1 MKRPYALAAAALV
14 IIALVLTLVW
24 WTGRE
29 PVRAAETTLPTSAAR
44 ADEPSTEAAA
54 VDAEALDDAAS
65 DDETVDDAPV
75 ADEAVDD
82 DPVAD
87 EPAPDDP
94 VADEPAA
101 GADDAAGADADPPA
115 EDEPAAT
122 APDVGEDA
130 APTEPEASEALGDVP
145 VPEGFE
151 VVPPLVDER
160 RIAFEAPEDVLDPS
174 LDYAAVLE
182 TTAGTMVVDLF
193 ETATPE
199 TVNNFV
205 FLARHHYY
213 DGIVFH
219 RVLDGFMAQ
228 TGDPTGTGTGGP
240 GYQFADEIVDDLTH
254 DAPGVLSMANAG
266 PGTNGS
272 QFFLTFVPTPWLD
285 GAHTV
290 FGRVTEGLE
299 TLDEI
304 TRVDPQQPSVFAL
317 LSDPV
322 EEVRAQGID
331 LEGEGT
337 LEEALTATLGAPP
350 VPGPSVEVAGARVAI
365 GSVDGQ
371 PAAGFFPFPDRMER
385 VTVVARPRE

>member
-1 MKRPYALAAAALV
+1 MKRPYLLGAAALV
-14 IIALVLTLVW
+14 LIALVVTFAW
-24 WTGRE
+24 WNGRD
-29 PVRAAETTLPTSAAR
+29 PARAAETAVVAA
-44 ADEPSTEAAA
+44 STEPAPADPETSQAATSEPETSDPDTSEPETSEPEA
-54 VDAEALDDAAS
+54 VEAEAAEPAGEPDAAGSEAAEPDASPPVETEPAAS
-65 DDETVDDAPV
+65 DADV
-75 ADEAVDD
+75 ADTAASD
-82 DPVAD
+82 A
-87 EPAPDDP
+87 EPA
-94 VADEPAA
+94 E
-101 GADDAAGADADPPA
+101 
-115 EDEPAAT
+115 T
-122 APDVGEDA
+122 A
-130 APTEPEASEALGDVP
+130 APPSTDALADVP
-145 VPEGFE
+145 VPAGFE

-160 RIAFEAPEDVLDPS
+160 VIAFEAAEDVLDPS

-182 TTAGTMVVDLF
+182 TTAGTLVVDLF
-193 ETATPE
+193 ETQTPV

-205 FLARHHYY
+205 FLALHHYY

-240 GYQFADEIVDDLTH
+240 GYQFADEFVDTLTH
-254 DAPGVLSMANAG
+254 DGPGVLSMANAG

-272 QFFLTFVPTPWLD
+272 QFFLTFVATPWLD

-290 FGRVTEGLE
+290 FGRVTDGLD

-304 TRVDPQQPSVFAL
+304 TRVDPQQPSVVAL

-322 EEVRAQGID
+322 ASVRDQGID

-337 LEEALTATLGAPP
+337 VGEALTATLGAPP

-385 VTVVARPRE
+385 VTIVARPRD

>member
-1 MKRPYALAAAALV
+1 MKRPYLLGATALTITV
-14 IIALVLTLVW
+14 LVLTLVW

-29 PVRAAETTLPTSAAR
+29 PVQAAEPNVPAAEAPA
-44 ADEPSTEAAA
+44 ADEVVGEAIA
-54 VDAEALDDAAS
+54 DDP
-65 DDETVDDAPV
+65 DV
-75 ADEAVDD
+75 ADES
-82 DPVAD
+82 
-87 EPAPDDP
+87 
-94 VADEPAA
+94 
-101 GADDAAGADADPPA
+101 GAQNA
-115 EDEPAAT
+115 EPAAT
-122 APDVGEDA
+122 ESENAAEPAGAAEADATESDTTEPVTAESDATAPGAADPEAAEPDA
-130 APTEPEASEALGDVP
+130 TEPQATEPEATAPDADPALGEVP
-145 VPEGFE
+145 VPEGYE
-151 VVPPLVDER
+151 IVPPLSEER

-174 LDYAAVLE
+174 LDYAAVIE
-182 TTAGTMVVDLF
+182 ATAGTMVVDLF

-240 GYQFADEIVDDLTH
+240 GYQFADEIVDELSH

-272 QFFLTFVPTPWLD
+272 QFFLTFAATPWLD

-290 FGRVTEGLE
+290 FGRVTEGLDV
-299 TLDEI
+299 LDEI
-304 TRVDPQQPSVFAL
+304 TRVDPQQPSVVAL

-365 GSVDGQ
+365 GSVEGQ

-385 VTVVARPRE
+385 VTIVARPRD

>member
-1 MKRPYALAAAALV
+1 MKRPYLLGATALTITV
-14 IIALVLTLVW
+14 LVLTLVW

-29 PVRAAETTLPTSAAR
+29 PVQAAEPNVPAAEAPA
-44 ADEPSTEAAA
+44 ADEVVGEAIA
-54 VDAEALDDAAS
+54 DDP
-65 DDETVDDAPV
+65 DV
-75 ADEAVDD
+75 ADES
-82 DPVAD
+82 
-87 EPAPDDP
+87 
-94 VADEPAA
+94 
-101 GADDAAGADADPPA
+101 GAQNA
-115 EDEPAAT
+115 EPAAT
-122 APDVGEDA
+122 ESENAAEPAGAAEADATESDTTEPVTAESDATAPGAADPEAAEPDA
-130 APTEPEASEALGDVP
+130 TEPQATEPEATAPDADPALGEVP
-145 VPEGFE
+145 VPEGYE
-151 VVPPLVDER
+151 IVPPLSEER

-174 LDYAAVLE
+174 LDYAAVIE
-182 TTAGTMVVDLF
+182 ATAGTMVVDLF
-193 ETATPE
+193 ESATPE

-240 GYQFADEIVDDLTH
+240 GYQFADEIVDELSH

-272 QFFLTFVPTPWLD
+272 QFFLTFAATPWLD

-290 FGRVTEGLE
+290 FGRVTEGLDV
-299 TLDEI
+299 LDEI
-304 TRVDPQQPSVFAL
+304 TRVDPQQPSVVAL

-365 GSVDGQ
+365 GSVEGQ

-385 VTVVARPRE
+385 VTIVARPRD